1 MKPLS
6 RLCSWCLF
14 WFFLYC
20 SSSKMFAA
28 NLVKCSNSKFPVC
41 RALQPRASGSHS
53 EILNS
58 FEVWNLSLNFPNLNP
73 HLNMRLSIS
82 SISKHSD
89 MKPESENCHHNR
101 WLAVSLTSH
110 CSLVYLSLFVIFTRL
125 CLQSPFRTFKQCYH
139 SYTTYKLRLPR
150 CGSAGIFQMKCI
162 HFPAFLLVSICNRL
176 NLFAWIIFMF

>member
-1 MKPLS
+1 
-6 RLCSWCLF
+6 
-14 WFFLYC
+14 
-20 SSSKMFAA
+20 MFAA

-82 SISKHSD
+82 SISNHSD

-139 SYTTYKLRLPR
+139 LYTIYIRYRYKCTYKLRLPR

-162 HFPAFLLVSICNRL
+162 HFPAFLLVSNWISICNRL